1 MKKLKTLLVGINSKY
16 IHSNLAVRY
25 LREYTKELDYECK
38 IREFS
43 INDRRERILKEIIS
57 EEADIIAFSCYIWN
71 IELVKELA
79 NLIKIVNSNIKIIY
93 GGPEVSFDG
102 REFLTSNP
110 GEYLIEGEGEETF
123 KELIEFEIYNFKS
136 KILHSNTKN
145 NFTNEDTFGKI
156 DGNNKSINE
165 IKGLFYKIDEK
176 VFYNSK
182 RKNID
187 INQVVFPYD
196 ENDDLKNKI
205 VYYEASRGCPYGC
218 KYCLSSVDKNLR
230 FRNIETVKKELK
242 YFIDKEVRLVKF
254 VDRTF
259 NANEQ
264 FAIDIWQFLIEQNT
278 NTKFHFEI
286 SANILT
292 EKQFNVL
299 SKSPK
304 GRLQFEVGVQTTNNK
319 ILRNINRYVNF
330 KDIEEKV
337 EEIKKL
343 NNISQHL
350 DLIAGL
356 PGEDLNSFI
365 NSFNDVYSIKPEE
378 IQLGFLKLLKGSP
391 MLEEKDKWGMKY
403 SPYPPY
409 EILSTKD
416 ISYDE
421 ILLLKKVEAMV
432 DKYYNSGKFNN
443 IISYFELKFDTPF
456 EFYYQLGEFFE
467 QKGYFDRNIS
477 GTDYYKVFLEFNSE
491 KLREDNDIL
500 KDIIKYDYVK
510 YNKKSWVPKFL
521 ETKIHKK
528 LTNEIKEKIIESNP
542 KANKNKLYLQ
552 EFNIDINEFIL
563 SKKIIKKNIYLVYDG
578 ENENNITDV
587 TSII

>member
-16 IHSNLAVRY
+16 IHSNLAIRY
-25 LREYTKELDYECK
+25 LKEYTKQLDYECK

-43 INDRRERILKEIIS
+43 INDRRKRILKEIIN
-57 EEADIIAFSCYIWN
+57 EDADIICFSCYIWN

-79 NLIKIVNSNIKIIY
+79 SLIRIVNSNIKIIY

-102 REFLTSNP
+102 KEFLSSNP

-123 KELIEFEIYNFKS
+123 KELIQLEIYNFKNNIS
-136 KILHSNTKN
+136 DAELKN
-145 NFTNEDTFGKI
+145 NFTNEDSFGKI
-156 DGNNKSINE
+156 DETNKSLSE
-165 IKGLFYKIDEK
+165 IEGLFYKINKK
-176 VFYNSK
+176 VFYNGK
-182 RKNID
+182 RRNMD
-187 INQVVFPYD
+187 INQVIFPYD
-196 ENDDLKNKI
+196 ENDNLKNKI

-218 KYCLSSVDKNLR
+218 KYCLSSVDRNLR

-242 YFIDKEVRLVKF
+242 YFIDKEVRMVKF

-259 NANEQ
+259 NANEK
-264 FAIDIWQFLIEQNT
+264 FAIDIWDFLIGQDT

-292 EKQFNVL
+292 ENQFNVL
-299 SKSPK
+299 SRAPK
-304 GRLQFEVGVQTTNNK
+304 GRLQFEVGVQTTNNE

-330 KDIEEKV
+330 EDIEEKV

-356 PGEDLNSFI
+356 PGENLKSFI

-409 EILSTKD
+409 EILSTND
-416 ISYDE
+416 ISYNE

-467 QKGYFDRNIS
+467 EKGYFDRNIS

-491 KLREDNDIL
+491 KLRQDNDIL
-500 KDIIKYDYVK
+500 KDVIKYDYVK
-510 YNKKSWVPKFL
+510 YNKKNWVPKFL
-521 ETKIHKK
+521 ERKINKK
-528 LTNEIKEKIIESNP
+528 LTNEIKEKIINSNP
-542 KANKNKLYLQ
+542 GANKNKLYLQ
-552 EFNIDINEFIL
+552 EFDIDINEFINN
-563 SKKIIKKNIYLVYDG
+563 KKIINKNVYLVYDG
-578 ENENNITDV
+578 EDEDNIIDV
-587 TSII
+587 TEII

>member
-16 IHSNLAVRY
+16 IHSNLAIRY
-25 LREYTKELDYECK
+25 LKEYTKQLDYECK

-79 NLIKIVNSNIKIIY
+79 SLIRIVNSNIKIIY
-93 GGPEVSFDG
+93 GGPEVSFHG
-102 REFLTSNP
+102 KEFLSSNP

-123 KELIEFEIYNFKS
+123 KELIQLEVYNFKNNIS
-136 KILHSNTKN
+136 DPELKN
-145 NFTNEDTFGKI
+145 NFTNKDSFGKV
-156 DGNNKSINE
+156 DETNKSLSE
-165 IKGLFYKIDEK
+165 IEGLFYKINKK
-176 VFYNSK
+176 VFYNGK
-182 RKNID
+182 RRNID
-187 INQVVFPYD
+187 INQVIFPYD
-196 ENDDLKNKI
+196 ENDNLKNKI

-218 KYCLSSVDKNLR
+218 KYCLSSVDRNLR

-259 NANEQ
+259 NANEK
-264 FAIDIWQFLIEQNT
+264 FAIDIWDFLIGQDT

-292 EKQFNVL
+292 ENQFNVL
-299 SKSPK
+299 SRAPK
-304 GRLQFEVGVQTTNNK
+304 GRLQFEVGVQTTNNE

-330 KDIEEKV
+330 EDIEEKV

-356 PGEDLNSFI
+356 PGENLKSFI

-391 MLEEKDKWGMKY
+391 MLEEKDNWGMKY

-409 EILSTKD
+409 EILSTND
-416 ISYDE
+416 ISYKE

-467 QKGYFDRNIS
+467 EKGYFDRNIS

-491 KLREDNDIL
+491 KLRQDNDIL
-500 KDIIKYDYVK
+500 KDVIKYDYVK
-510 YNKKSWVPKFL
+510 YNKKNWVPKFL
-521 ETKIHKK
+521 ERKINKK
-528 LTNEIKEKIIESNP
+528 LTNEIKEKIIDNNP
-542 KANKNKLYLQ
+542 GANKNKLYLQ
-552 EFNIDINEFIL
+552 EFDIDINEFINN
-563 SKKIIKKNIYLVYDG
+563 KKIINKNVYLVYDG
-578 ENENNITDV
+578 EDEDNIIDV
-587 TSII
+587 TEII

>member
-1 MKKLKTLLVGINSKY
+1 M
-16 IHSNLAVRY
+16 
-25 LREYTKELDYECK
+25 
-38 IREFS
+38 
-43 INDRRERILKEIIS
+43 
-57 EEADIIAFSCYIWN
+57 
-71 IELVKELA
+71 
-79 NLIKIVNSNIKIIY
+79 
-93 GGPEVSFDG
+93 
-102 REFLTSNP
+102 
-110 GEYLIEGEGEETF
+110 IEGEGEETF

-136 KILHSNTKN
+136 KILHSNSKN
-145 NFTNEDTFGKI
+145 NFTNEDSFGKI
-156 DGNNKSINE
+156 DGNNKCINE

-337 EEIKKL
+337 EEIKK
-343 NNISQHL
+343 
-350 DLIAGL
+350 
-356 PGEDLNSFI
+356 
-365 NSFNDVYSIKPEE
+365 IK
-378 IQLGFLKLLKGSP
+378 
-391 MLEEKDKWGMKY
+391 
-403 SPYPPY
+403 
-409 EILSTKD
+409 
-416 ISYDE
+416 
-421 ILLLKKVEAMV
+421 
-432 DKYYNSGKFNN
+432 
-443 IISYFELKFDTPF
+443 
-456 EFYYQLGEFFE
+456 
-467 QKGYFDRNIS
+467 
-477 GTDYYKVFLEFNSE
+477 
-491 KLREDNDIL
+491 
-500 KDIIKYDYVK
+500 
-510 YNKKSWVPKFL
+510 
-521 ETKIHKK
+521 
-528 LTNEIKEKIIESNP
+528 
-542 KANKNKLYLQ
+542 
-552 EFNIDINEFIL
+552 
-563 SKKIIKKNIYLVYDG
+563 
-578 ENENNITDV
+578 
-587 TSII
+587 